1 MHRVLRAHIEA
12 SVLIDSGAN
21 NASYIDTKLAER
33 LIARGAT
40 IEFISE
46 YVRSGLS
53 EGNIIPVDKMIAIN
67 VIIRNEQTKLLET
80 ININTR
86 VIDLHNVDLI
96 IGRPEMIEHNLLTKM
111 PSIILRERSLTNT
124 VGKHDTLNT
133 IYAKRDL
140 LSYAEDDDGI
150 VYDDVEPPYSTH
162 EYNKNNNETD
172 DLLPEIKG
180 EGELQQRLRDL
191 CIDPT
196 HTWGTCKT
204 TVNSKRSRNE
214 KTGQSST

>member
-1 MHRVLRAHIEA
+1 
-12 SVLIDSGAN
+12 
-21 NASYIDTKLAER
+21 
-33 LIARGAT
+33 
-40 IEFISE
+40 
-46 YVRSGLS
+46 
-53 EGNIIPVDKMIAIN
+53 MITIN
-67 VIIRNEQTKLLET
+67 VIIRNELNNLLET
-80 ININTR
+80 ITFNTR
-86 VIDLHNVDLI
+86 VINLHNVDLI

-172 DLLPEIKG
+172 NLLPKIKG
-180 EGELQQRLRDL
+180 EGEFQQRLRDL
-191 CIDPT
+191 CIEYKGIFATQVRQEPARVKPMKFEVSPQWALT
-196 HTWGTCKT
+196 HGGPARQQSILKEAEMRKQ
-204 TVNSKRSRNE
+204 VNLLL
-214 KTGQSST
+214 